1 MEKTGKDSQK
11 GGYLSWTLK
20 NLNFYPTQV
29 PHKRHILCKN
39 SKVWT
44 NRAGVERMVIMSEH
58 RNAGGTEG
66 KWGEGIEKQISRW
79 GLEYQG
85 LQIHLSPALPGPCS
99 LCLQTKTSQPNRPGR
114 ARE

>member
-58 RNAGGTEG
+58 RE
-66 KWGEGIEKQISRW
+66 RW
-79 GLEYQG
+79 GHGGEMG
-85 LQIHLSPALPGPCS
+85 GR
-99 LCLQTKTSQPNRPGR
+99 NRE
-114 ARE
+114 ANK